1 MNILQFNVRLAEG
14 GAAGVALDLHLRA
27 LQKGLTSRFVYGYG
41 KGGKK
46 SVSHHRYPQVIK
58 QTPRGTAIA
67 NIALFRFLNRD
78 LFGNLDNL
86 YRTVIQTSGPLV
98 LHFHVL
104 HSYWLNLADIVT
116 FCEKVKAQKPD
127 VTLVWTL
134 HDHWS
139 VTGRCAFTDGCE
151 GWKSGCQKCPTLSN
165 YPPVRVDRAHQL
177 IGGKRQRFRD
187 MLRLGCR
194 FISPSQ
200 HVAEAFNSVYGAG
213 RCQIINNGIDL
224 ATEAILAQLSP
235 VPLNPGKPRIAIVA
249 HDLRYDGKTDQRLVH
264 DMMALGEKIELHT
277 FGKFSPF
284 TGQNV
289 VNHGFETDKRKL
301 MSALNEMDALV
312 FSSRVDNYPLILCEA
327 LSIGV
332 PVIAPTARRRRR
344 CWRNPAARLLP
355 LQMYCAWRSGVSQR
369 LLRRYSAQR
378 WTPFV
383 CVAASRT
390 AVNRCWRSMSRSIRI
405 CSYLLLPLIYL
416 LVNVKIAQLG
426 ESFPITIVTFL
437 PLLLLLFVERIS
449 VKKLMI
455 ALGIG
460 AGLTAFNFLFGQS
473 LNAGKYVTSTMLFVY
488 IVVIIGMVW
497 SIRFKTIS
505 VHNHRKILRFFYLVV
520 GIVVALA
527 AVEMAQIILTGGSSI
542 MEGISKYLIYSNS
555 YVLNFIKFGG
565 KRTTALYFE
574 PAFFALALISIW
586 LSIKQFGIK
595 TPKSDAMILAGIIL
609 SGSFSGVMTFILFYL
624 LEWAFQYLNKDA
636 IKKKLPLALVSLT
649 LFLVG
654 VIIAFPYIATRLGDL
669 GTEGSSSYY
678 RIVGPLV
685 MVGYSLTHIDGV
697 VRFGSLYEYV
707 ASFGIFNGADVGKTI
722 DNGLYL
728 LIIYFSWFAVLMTLW
743 YMGKVLKMALNAFG
757 DNRNFRVQLYLF
769 TPVSLFFTGSI
780 FSPEYAFLIVCPF
793 ILRKALKIS

>member
-1 MNILQFNVRLAEG
+1 
-14 GAAGVALDLHLRA
+14 
-27 LQKGLTSRFVYGYG
+27 
-41 KGGKK
+41 
-46 SVSHHRYPQVIK
+46 
-58 QTPRGTAIA
+58 
-67 NIALFRFLNRD
+67 
-78 LFGNLDNL
+78 
-86 YRTVIQTSGPLV
+86 
-98 LHFHVL
+98 
-104 HSYWLNLADIVT
+104 
-116 FCEKVKAQKPD
+116 
-127 VTLVWTL
+127 
-134 HDHWS
+134 
-139 VTGRCAFTDGCE
+139 
-151 GWKSGCQKCPTLSN
+151 
-165 YPPVRVDRAHQL
+165 
-177 IGGKRQRFRD
+177 
-187 MLRLGCR
+187 
-194 FISPSQ
+194 
-200 HVAEAFNSVYGAG
+200 
-213 RCQIINNGIDL
+213 
-224 ATEAILAQLSP
+224 
-235 VPLNPGKPRIAIVA
+235 
-249 HDLRYDGKTDQRLVH
+249 
-264 DMMALGEKIELHT
+264 
-277 FGKFSPF
+277 
-284 TGQNV
+284 
-289 VNHGFETDKRKL
+289 
-301 MSALNEMDALV
+301 
-312 FSSRVDNYPLILCEA
+312 
-327 LSIGV
+327 
-332 PVIAPTARRRRR
+332 
-344 CWRNPAARLLP
+344 
-355 LQMYCAWRSGVSQR
+355 
-369 LLRRYSAQR
+369 
-378 WTPFV
+378 
-383 CVAASRT
+383 
-390 AVNRCWRSMSRSIRI
+390 MSRSIRI

-728 LIIYFSWFAVLMTLW
+728 LIIYFSLVRSANDAVVYGESFKNGAKCVW
-743 YMGKVLKMALNAFG
+743 
-757 DNRNFRVQLYLF
+757 R
-769 TPVSLFFTGSI
+769 
-780 FSPEYAFLIVCPF
+780 
-793 ILRKALKIS
+793 

>member
-1 MNILQFNVRLAEG
+1 
-14 GAAGVALDLHLRA
+14 
-27 LQKGLTSRFVYGYG
+27 
-41 KGGKK
+41 
-46 SVSHHRYPQVIK
+46 
-58 QTPRGTAIA
+58 
-67 NIALFRFLNRD
+67 
-78 LFGNLDNL
+78 
-86 YRTVIQTSGPLV
+86 
-98 LHFHVL
+98 
-104 HSYWLNLADIVT
+104 
-116 FCEKVKAQKPD
+116 
-127 VTLVWTL
+127 
-134 HDHWS
+134 
-139 VTGRCAFTDGCE
+139 
-151 GWKSGCQKCPTLSN
+151 
-165 YPPVRVDRAHQL
+165 
-177 IGGKRQRFRD
+177 
-187 MLRLGCR
+187 
-194 FISPSQ
+194 
-200 HVAEAFNSVYGAG
+200 
-213 RCQIINNGIDL
+213 
-224 ATEAILAQLSP
+224 
-235 VPLNPGKPRIAIVA
+235 
-249 HDLRYDGKTDQRLVH
+249 
-264 DMMALGEKIELHT
+264 
-277 FGKFSPF
+277 
-284 TGQNV
+284 
-289 VNHGFETDKRKL
+289 
-301 MSALNEMDALV
+301 
-312 FSSRVDNYPLILCEA
+312 
-327 LSIGV
+327 
-332 PVIAPTARRRRR
+332 
-344 CWRNPAARLLP
+344 
-355 LQMYCAWRSGVSQR
+355 
-369 LLRRYSAQR
+369 
-378 WTPFV
+378 
-383 CVAASRT
+383 
-390 AVNRCWRSMSRSIRI
+390 MSRSIRI

-505 VHNHRKILRFFYLVV
+505 AHNHRKILRFYLVV

-636 IKKKLPLALVSLT
+636 IKEKLPLALVSLT